1 MYVVDASV
9 WVNSFDQKEVGHEIS
24 RRFLTLLAEQQ
35 IAVAVPTLVL
45 AEVAAAISRSRQ
57 EPAKAHAFAEAISRL
72 PNLAF
77 KSLDMVLAR
86 QSFRLAAQHGL
97 RGADAVYAAVALET
111 GYTLVSL
118 DKEHLTRL
126 QDVVIVKKPA
136 DVLAPSASTL
146 GPEK

>member
-1 MYVVDASV
+1 MYVVDASI
-9 WVNSFDQKEVGHEIS
+9 WVNSFDQKEVGHEIR

-45 AEVAAAISRSRQ
+45 AEVAAAISRSHQ
-57 EPAKAHAFAEAISRL
+57 KPSQAHAFAEAISRL

-77 KSLDMVLAR
+77 KSLDIVVAR

-118 DKEHLTRL
+118 DREHLTRL
-126 QDVVIVKKPA
+126 QDVVVKKPA
-136 DVLAPSASTL
+136 DVLASPASAL
-146 GPEK
+146 EPE